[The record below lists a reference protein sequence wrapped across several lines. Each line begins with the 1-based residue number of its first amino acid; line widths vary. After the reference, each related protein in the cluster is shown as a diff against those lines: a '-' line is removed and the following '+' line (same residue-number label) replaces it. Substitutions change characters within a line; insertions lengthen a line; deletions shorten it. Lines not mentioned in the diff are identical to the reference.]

1 MADHGQEILSH
12 YTSDN
17 PEPGPT
23 LFTTSEGG
31 GGEILQPIMG
41 IYAGKVQ

>member
-1 MADHGQEILSH
+1 MDKKFRVTTPAII
-12 YTSDN
+12 

>member
-17 PEPGPT
+17 PGTRTNT
-23 LFTTSEGG
+23 LSNVRRRR
-31 GGEILQPIMG
+31 Q
-41 IYAGKVQ
+41 